1 VPSDSPYGQAWLAAG
16 YATSRP
22 PVHRKVLGHVAARL
36 AWPHP
41 AEVALDIGCGAG
53 ASTSA
58 LLGSGLG
65 RRIVG
70 IDPSAAMVRQATA
83 HVEGAAFLVGRAEAL
98 PVGPGGIG
106 LATAAGSI
114 GCTTVR
120 DSLAEARRVLSADG
134 VLVVY
139 DFAFGHR
146 SARCPDLAI
155 WHTEWLDRWPMPT
168 TGAATIDSSTFDGGP
183 LELTAWEFPAVTTTL
198 TLAAYLDYL
207 MTEGNVAGAVGS
219 GESPGEIRS
228 WCEHRLR
235 PLFGQ
240 PLPVEFDAYYA
251 CLRVPA

>member
-1 VPSDSPYGQAWLAAG
+1 MPSDSAYGQAWLAAG

-22 PVHRKVLGHVAARL
+22 PVHREILGHVAAGL
-36 AWPHP
+36 ARPHP
-41 AEVALDIGCGAG
+41 AEVALDLGCGAG

-58 LLGSGLG
+58 LLDSGLG
-65 RRIVG
+65 RRVIG

-83 HVEGAAFLVGRAEAL
+83 HVEGATFLVGTAEAL
-98 PVGPGGIG
+98 PVGSGGVG

-146 SARCPDLAI
+146 SARCPDLAT
-155 WHTEWLDRWPMPT
+155 WHSEWLERWPMPT
-168 TGAATIDSSTFDGGP
+168 PGAATIDPSTFEDGP
-183 LELTAWEFPAVTTTL
+183 LELTAWRSPAVTTTFTL
-198 TLAAYLDYL
+198 TAYLDYL
-207 MTEGNVAGAVGS
+207 MTESNVAVAVGS
-219 GESPGEIRS
+219 GVSPGEVRS
-228 WCEHRLR
+228 WCEGRLR
-235 PLFGQ
+235 PLFGE
-240 PLPVEFDAYYA
+240 PVPVEFDAYYA